1 MSVAPTPGY
10 DESGT
15 RVMPPYP
22 ETAIGDIEVKESRSN
37 TLSLLQQFYVG
48 INRIIEFFMAPG
60 SRPTSPAVRGN
71 SPAVGT
77 RNSPAVG
84 TRNSPAVGTNDA
96 PAASAAQ
103 NAGLSP
109 LQGAEDPAFDI
120 SISEFTILIYRYL
133 IGLFDCSELFIVDE
147 NRSKEMVRVR
157 GRCEV

>member
-22 ETAIGDIEVKESRSN
+22 ETEIGDIEVKESRSN

-77 RNSPAVG
+77 
-84 TRNSPAVGTNDA
+84 NDA
-96 PAASAAQ
+96 PAAGAAQ

-109 LQGAEDPAFDI
+109 LHGAEDPAFDI

-133 IGLFDCSELFIVDE
+133 IGLFDCSELFMVDE
-147 NRSKEMVRVR
+147 NRSKEMVRVG
-157 GRCEV
+157 GRREV

>member
-22 ETAIGDIEVKESRSN
+22 ETEIGDIEVKESRSN

-77 RNSPAVG
+77 S
-84 TRNSPAVGTNDA
+84 DA
-96 PAASAAQ
+96 PVAGAAQ

-109 LQGAEDPAFDI
+109 LQGTEDPAFDI

-133 IGLFDCSELFIVDE
+133 IGLFDCSELFMVDE
-147 NRSKEMVRVR
+147 NRSKEMVRVG
-157 GRCEV
+157 GRREV

>member
-48 INRIIEFFMAPG
+48 INRIIEFFMTPG

-77 RNSPAVG
+77 S
-84 TRNSPAVGTNDA
+84 DA
-96 PAASAAQ
+96 PVASAAQ

-133 IGLFDCSELFIVDE
+133 VGLFDCSELFMVDE
-147 NRSKEMVRVR
+147 NRSKEMERVR
-157 GRCEV
+157 GRREV

>member
-22 ETAIGDIEVKESRSN
+22 ETEIGDIEVKESRSN

-77 RNSPAVG
+77 S
-84 TRNSPAVGTNDA
+84 DA
-96 PAASAAQ
+96 PVAGAAQ

-109 LQGAEDPAFDI
+109 LQGTEDPAFDI

-133 IGLFDCSELFIVDE
+133 VGLFDCSELFMVDE

-157 GRCEV
+157 GRREV

>member
-22 ETAIGDIEVKESRSN
+22 ETEIGDIEVKESRSN

-77 RNSPAVG
+77 S
-84 TRNSPAVGTNDA
+84 DA

-133 IGLFDCSELFIVDE
+133 IGLFDCSELFMVDE

-157 GRCEV
+157 GRREV

>member
-22 ETAIGDIEVKESRSN
+22 ETEIGDIEVKESRSN

-77 RNSPAVG
+77 S
-84 TRNSPAVGTNDA
+84 DA

-133 IGLFDCSELFIVDE
+133 IGLFDCSELFMVDE
-147 NRSKEMVRVR
+147 SRSKEMVRMR
-157 GRCEV
+157 GRREV

>member
-77 RNSPAVG
+77 
-84 TRNSPAVGTNDA
+84 NDA
-96 PAASAAQ
+96 PVASAAQ

-133 IGLFDCSELFIVDE
+133 IGLFDCSELFMVDE
-147 NRSKEMVRVR
+147 NRSKEMVRAR
-157 GRCEV
+157 GRREV

>member
-22 ETAIGDIEVKESRSN
+22 ETEIGDIEVKESRSN

-77 RNSPAVG
+77 S
-84 TRNSPAVGTNDA
+84 DA

-109 LQGAEDPAFDI
+109 LQGAEAPAFDI

-133 IGLFDCSELFIVDE
+133 IGLFDCSELFMVDE

-157 GRCEV
+157 GRREV

>member
-77 RNSPAVG
+77 S
-84 TRNSPAVGTNDA
+84 DA
-96 PAASAAQ
+96 PAAGAAQ

-133 IGLFDCSELFIVDE
+133 IGLFDCSELFMVVE
-147 NRSKEMVRVR
+147 NRSKEMVRVG
-157 GRCEV
+157 GRREA

>member
-84 TRNSPAVGTNDA
+84 TSDA
-96 PAASAAQ
+96 PAAGAAQ

-109 LQGAEDPAFDI
+109 LQGAEDAAFDI

-133 IGLFDCSELFIVDE
+133 IGLFDCSELFMVDE
-147 NRSKEMVRVR
+147 NRSKEMVRVG
-157 GRCEV
+157 GRREA

>member
-60 SRPTSPAVRGN
+60 SRPTSPTVRGN

-77 RNSPAVG
+77 S
-84 TRNSPAVGTNDA
+84 DA

-133 IGLFDCSELFIVDE
+133 VGLFDCSELFMVDE

-157 GRCEV
+157 GRREV

>member
-77 RNSPAVG
+77 S
-84 TRNSPAVGTNDA
+84 DA
-96 PAASAAQ
+96 PAAGATSMAQ

-109 LQGAEDPAFDI
+109 LQGAEDAAFDI

-133 IGLFDCSELFIVDE
+133 VGLFDCSELFMVDE

-157 GRCEV
+157 VRREA

>member
-77 RNSPAVG
+77 S
-84 TRNSPAVGTNDA
+84 DA
-96 PAASAAQ
+96 PVAGAAQ

-109 LQGAEDPAFDI
+109 LQGTEDPAFDI

-133 IGLFDCSELFIVDE
+133 IGLFDCSELFMVDE

-157 GRCEV
+157 GRREV

>member
-22 ETAIGDIEVKESRSN
+22 ETEIGDIEVKESRSN

-77 RNSPAVG
+77 
-84 TRNSPAVGTNDA
+84 NDA
-96 PAASAAQ
+96 PVASAAQ

-133 IGLFDCSELFIVDE
+133 IGLFDCSELFMVDE
-147 NRSKEMVRVR
+147 NRSKEMVRVG
-157 GRCEV
+157 GRREA

>member
-77 RNSPAVG
+77 S
-84 TRNSPAVGTNDA
+84 DA
-96 PAASAAQ
+96 PAAGAAQ

-109 LQGAEDPAFDI
+109 LQGAEDAAFDI

-133 IGLFDCSELFIVDE
+133 VGLFDCSELFMVDE
-147 NRSKEMVRVR
+147 NRSKEMVHAG
-157 GRCEV
+157 GRREA